1 MQGVS
6 IASTVQAQPRVS
18 STRVAL
24 RVQEKLSWPTV
35 ALTVGV
41 LLVNYLPVL
50 LFVPIGTALKF
61 GIVIALLLV
70 AWISGVRSGVLGGQ
84 SDRYAPYVLFLA
96 YYIYVMISMIMNGK
110 YVNNTLT
117 VFGVVVMQ
125 PLIVFSSIM
134 LRDRKR
140 SFVIVM
146 TWASG
151 ILFVMMIY
159 MLIFRGD
166 FSDIRIGE
174 TYQNVNL
181 YLGIF
186 AVLLYSM
193 ESRRLWITIL
203 AKIISFGAIVLML
216 MVGGRASVVSVF
228 IVFVIQSFY
237 LSKRKGIQLI
247 ILIVA
252 VMFVFALWSQIEET
266 RFFQR
271 MTILASGDDSSKRIY
286 LFTSALELFK
296 QNPLWGAGIN
306 AFPVFIN
313 KFEEGWY
320 PHNIFLDI
328 LCSLGIVGF
337 ILFSSYIIY
346 CIYEFIKYRNIIDNY
361 NIQAFAVSMYI
372 LITYQ
377 FVGELVAAWMLYLA
391 LGMSLPNTQITM
403 ARITSGEPSSKDLN
417 SA

>member
-96 YYIYVMISMIMNGK
+96 YYIYVMISMIMNGR

-159 MLIFRGD
+159 
-166 FSDIRIGE
+166 
-174 TYQNVNL
+174 
-181 YLGIF
+181 
-186 AVLLYSM
+186 
-193 ESRRLWITIL
+193 
-203 AKIISFGAIVLML
+203 
-216 MVGGRASVVSVF
+216 
-228 IVFVIQSFY
+228 
-237 LSKRKGIQLI
+237 
-247 ILIVA
+247 
-252 VMFVFALWSQIEET
+252 
-266 RFFQR
+266 
-271 MTILASGDDSSKRIY
+271 
-286 LFTSALELFK
+286 
-296 QNPLWGAGIN
+296 
-306 AFPVFIN
+306 
-313 KFEEGWY
+313 
-320 PHNIFLDI
+320 
-328 LCSLGIVGF
+328 
-337 ILFSSYIIY
+337 
-346 CIYEFIKYRNIIDNY
+346 
-361 NIQAFAVSMYI
+361 
-372 LITYQ
+372 
-377 FVGELVAAWMLYLA
+377 
-391 LGMSLPNTQITM
+391 
-403 ARITSGEPSSKDLN
+403 
-417 SA
+417 

>member
-96 YYIYVMISMIMNGK
+96 YYIYVMISMIMNGR

-313 KFEEGWY
+313 RFEEGWY

-328 LCSLGIVGF
+328 LCSLGVVGF
-337 ILFSSYIIY
+337 VLFSSYIIY
-346 CIYEFIKYRNIIDNY
+346 CIYEFIKYRKIIDNY

-391 LGMSLPNTQITM
+391 LGMSLPNTQLTM

>member
-1 MQGVS
+1 
-6 IASTVQAQPRVS
+6 
-18 STRVAL
+18 
-24 RVQEKLSWPTV
+24 
-35 ALTVGV
+35 
-41 LLVNYLPVL
+41 
-50 LFVPIGTALKF
+50 
-61 GIVIALLLV
+61 
-70 AWISGVRSGVLGGQ
+70 
-84 SDRYAPYVLFLA
+84 
-96 YYIYVMISMIMNGK
+96 
-110 YVNNTLT
+110 
-117 VFGVVVMQ
+117 
-125 PLIVFSSIM
+125 
-134 LRDRKR
+134 
-140 SFVIVM
+140 
-146 TWASG
+146 
-151 ILFVMMIY
+151 
-159 MLIFRGD
+159 
-166 FSDIRIGE
+166 
-174 TYQNVNL
+174 
-181 YLGIF
+181 
-186 AVLLYSM
+186 
-193 ESRRLWITIL
+193 
-203 AKIISFGAIVLML
+203 ML

-313 KFEEGWY
+313 RFEEGWY

-328 LCSLGIVGF
+328 LCSLGVVGF
-337 ILFSSYIIY
+337 VLFSSYIIY
-346 CIYEFIKYRNIIDNY
+346 CIYEFIKYRKIIDNY

-391 LGMSLPNTQITM
+391 LGMSLPNTQLTM